1 MTMNTDIEQYNDSSG
16 WLDGLTE
23 DMPDAFH
30 KLAQVFELNVFE
42 PVNIEGE
49 KDIHAPYLMNDAV
62 ESYFAFEKS
71 VITGEYKELEG
82 EQLASIERLDGGYM
96 LIVNQGGENAFTIR
110 FTRLRLKTFYFN
122 YGCMGHFW
130 VKGYEYL
137 RQLEYQFAD
146 IRDKYRYL
154 GDGACTKQELIFA
167 KLADFPPVKKYRS
180 VPEPYYVPY
189 PDCVYSEAVAYLIEI
204 ADSTGDSVMSGML
217 KTYQKKP
224 TSLKSNMISA
234 MFHMKSHGRVI
245 NRIIS
250 DMRNAASCYGSRVFG
265 REEEA
270 VRNRVHR
277 MAESAMNAFVNEG
290 FECLLYREEP
300 FMYSKDSMTYKEH
313 VLVFKN
319 GIINRK
325 CDIYTYE

>member
-1 MTMNTDIEQYNDSSG
+1 
-16 WLDGLTE
+16 
-23 DMPDAFH
+23 MPDEFH

-189 PDCVYSEAVAYLIEI
+189 PDCVYSEAVAYLIDI

-234 MFHMKSHGRVI
+234 MFHMKSHGRFI